1 MKPYRPPSHP
11 ALHAP
16 RHEHRPRERFSSLH
30 TGSIVNRIYES
41 SGPAGK
47 FRGTAQQ
54 LVAIWLH
61 HAREA
66 QLRNDRVAMEACL
79 QYAEHYRR
87 IMNRVM
93 EGIGLSRSEQER

>member
-1 MKPYRPPSHP
+1 MNQ
-11 ALHAP
+11 
-16 RHEHRPRERFSSLH
+16 HRPQQHFRPGQRRSSNI
-30 TGSIVNRIYES
+30 GSIVNRVYES

-54 LVAIWLH
+54 LVSIWLH

-87 IMNRVM
+87 TMNRIM
-93 EGIGLSRSEQER
+93 EGIGETRPDQGR

>member
-1 MKPYRPPSHP
+1 MNRHLPPRDFRAMDRRP
-11 ALHAP
+11 
-16 RHEHRPRERFSSLH
+16 EHTRSVNI
-30 TGSIVNRIYES
+30 GSIVNRVYES

-54 LVAIWLH
+54 LVAIWQH

-66 QLRNDRVAMEACL
+66 ELRNDPVGMQACL

-87 IMNRVM
+87 IMNRI
-93 EGIGLSRSEQER
+93 EDGLWGALDGT